1 MLRWRPLPKPT
12 VALLIPALDEEESLC
27 RLLPG
32 LVALADEV
40 VVSDGGSADATVAV
54 AQAAG
59 ARVVVGPRGRGG
71 QLNRAA
77 AAASSDVFLFLHAD
91 TELPADGLERVRAA
105 IRGGAAGGA
114 FQLEFATD
122 RALLRFGARL
132 INRRTRLTKIPLGDQ
147 AQFVT
152 REVFETLGGYRE
164 WPILE
169 DLDFARRLKAAG
181 PVAILDAKVVTS
193 PRRFERL
200 GVARTIATN
209 WLIWGLFAL
218 GVRPERLARLY
229 R

>member
-1 MLRWRPLPKPT
+1 MRKPT
-12 VALLIPALDEEESLC
+12 VALLIPALDEATSLR

-32 LVALADEV
+32 LVAQADEV
-40 VVSDGGSADATVAV
+40 VVSDGGSTDATVAV
-54 AQAAG
+54 AEAAG

-91 TELPADGLERVRAA
+91 TELPVDGIERVREA
-105 IRGGAAGGA
+105 IRGGALGGGFELA
-114 FQLEFATD
+114 FATD
-122 RALLRFGARL
+122 RALLHFGARL
-132 INRRTRLTKIPLGDQ
+132 INRRTRLTKTPLGDQ

-152 REVFETLGGYRE
+152 REAFEALGGYRD

-169 DLDFARRLKAAG
+169 DLDFARRLKALG
-181 PVAILDAKVVTS
+181 PVALLDAKVVTS

-200 GVARTIATN
+200 GVPRTIATN

-218 GVRPERLARLY
+218 GVKPERLARLY